1 VPTPAVPMRDV
12 VIKHPSRAQARAFA
26 STAFGRYDVH
36 DGGGRSVDISL
47 TTACSIFCDPND
59 RNPQAMADFLGTL
72 PHGDEMNLLSVL
84 LVQRSSE
91 MSVQCGSSNAL
102 SCYFPDE
109 DLIVTAGDDFTN
121 PSDNATRAYV
131 VAHEYGHHLANH
143 RNNSPFANPAIDW
156 GTKYWA
162 SYEGVCPGVRAGRY
176 FPGNQGSHYYQ
187 NPGEAFAESFARNR
201 FPTDPVPWLWPDFPA
216 PGANA
221 FAALRT
227 DAFQPWNGPTADTR
241 RGRFPRKQK
250 KKRRTRVNQK
260 LKRFVTPRDGD
271 LTLRLS
277 GPDRANLDL
286 VLRTPDGHILDQS
299 AGGGSKEQVHFRIC
313 GERNVQAVVRRHG
326 RKRTGFKVA
335 GFLP

>member
-1 VPTPAVPMRDV
+1 
-12 VIKHPSRAQARAFA
+12 
-26 STAFGRYDVH
+26 
-36 DGGGRSVDISL
+36 
-47 TTACSIFCDPND
+47 
-59 RNPQAMADFLGTL
+59 
-72 PHGDEMNLLSVL
+72 MNLLSVF
-84 LVQRSSE
+84 LVTPAE
-91 MSVQCGSSNAL
+91 MGGPTGCGSPSAL
-102 SCYFPDE
+102 SCYFPGE
-109 DLIVTAGDDFTN
+109 NLIVTSGNDFTA
-121 PSDNATRAYV
+121 SDNATRAYV
-131 VAHEYGHHLANH
+131 IAHEYGHHLANH

-156 GTKYWA
+156 GTKNWA

-176 FPGNQGSHYYQ
+176 FPGDQGSHYYQ

-201 FPTDPVPWLWPDFPA
+201 FPSDPVPWEWPDFPA

-241 RGRFPRKQK
+241 RGRFPKKQK
-250 KKRRTRVNQK
+250 RKRRTRVNQK
-260 LKRFVTPRDGD
+260 LKRYVTPRDGD

-299 AGGGSKEQVHFRIC
+299 AGGGSHEQVHFTIC

-326 RKRTGFKVA
+326 RKRTAFRA
-335 GFLP
+335 AAFLP